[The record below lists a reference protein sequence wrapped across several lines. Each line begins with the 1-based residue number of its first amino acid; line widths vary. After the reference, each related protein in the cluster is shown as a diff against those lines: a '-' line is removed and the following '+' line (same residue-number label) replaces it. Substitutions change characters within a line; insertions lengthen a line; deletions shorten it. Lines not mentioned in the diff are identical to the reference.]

1 MSTQYDLTTL
11 DEKIKTLRKTAE
23 EIDLLGDGIEAV
35 KRNVVRILASTK
47 MLEINICDVREILG

>member
-1 MSTQYDLTTL
+1 MSTQYDLNAL

-23 EIDLLGDGIEAV
+23 EIDKLGDGIEAV

-47 MLEINICDVREILG
+47 MLEINICDVKEIL

>member
-1 MSTQYDLTTL
+1 MSAQYDLKAL

-23 EIDLLGDGIEAV
+23 EIDQLGDGIEAV

-47 MLEINICDVREILG
+47 MLEINICDVKEMG

>member
-1 MSTQYDLTTL
+1 MSGQYDLKTL

-47 MLEINICDVREILG
+47 MLEINICDVREIL